1 MSSGFAGFVPPVKCS
16 YSPVKCSYPPVE
28 CSYPPVKCSF
38 AGGRW
43 GSFLYRQTQ
52 DIERWRR
59 CSRYILS
66 PRKMFLLRFSC
77 GKLGG
82 GMVAPL
88 RVCFPHSVPLGSSV
102 WGLSSASSFLAILV
116 AMAFSSMRAFRFW
129 AVSICFAVALLIAIK
144 VFAKSPASPT
154 FR

>member
-82 GMVAPL
+82 GMVAPAPCLLPSFRPARLL
-88 RVCFPHSVPLGSSV
+88 RLGLVLGFQLFSHIGSYGLFFNAGFPFLGCVYLLCGGLADRYKGFCKVSSKPY
-102 WGLSSASSFLAILV
+102 F
-116 AMAFSSMRAFRFW
+116 
-129 AVSICFAVALLIAIK
+129 
-144 VFAKSPASPT
+144 
-154 FR
+154 